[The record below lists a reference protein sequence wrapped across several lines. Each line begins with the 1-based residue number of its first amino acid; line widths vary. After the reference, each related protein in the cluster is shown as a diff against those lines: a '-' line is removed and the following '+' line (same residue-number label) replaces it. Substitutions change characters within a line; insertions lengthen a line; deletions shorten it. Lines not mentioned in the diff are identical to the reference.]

1 MKKLFISQVITL
13 TASLLLPVSML
24 LPISALA
31 SGGVELES
39 ADIDLHDHKS
49 LQNGAKYFMNYCTG
63 CHNLSAAR
71 YNRMATDMGLPVVPE
86 KTGLSGDEAGKVADA
101 NAKLLAENLIFTKD
115 DEGKPTSLGS
125 LMHSSIPAKD
135 AAKWFGAP
143 APDLSLTGR
152 SRGADWI
159 YTYLKS
165 FYLDPKRPTGVNNTA
180 FPNVGMPHVLWE
192 LQGWQE
198 LDHESHALTLAK
210 PGSMSAAE
218 YDVVVRDLTNF
229 LTYTSEPA
237 QLHRRKYGVFA
248 MILLIVFI
256 GFAYLLKK
264 EFWKD
269 IH

>member
-1 MKKLFISQVITL
+1 MRKQLIAL
-13 TASLLLPVSML
+13 ATAMLLPVSA
-24 LPISALA
+24 IA
-31 SGGVELES
+31 SSSIHLES
-39 ADIDLHDHKS
+39 ANIDLHDQAS
-49 LQNGAKYFMNYCTG
+49 LQNGAKYFVNYCQG

-71 YNRMATDMGLPVVPE
+71 YNRMATDIGLPVVPA
-86 KTGLSGDEAGKVADA
+86 KTGMSGEEADKVADA
-101 NAKLLAENLIFTKD
+101 NAKLVAENLVFTKD
-115 DEGKPTSLGS
+115 EDGKPTNLGS

-135 AAKWFGAP
+135 AANWFGSP
-143 APDLSLTGR
+143 VPDLSLVGR

-165 FYLDPKRPTGVNNTA
+165 FYLDPKRPVGVNNTA

-198 LDHESHALTLAK
+198 LEVHEANGHKTQTLKLTQ
-210 PGSMSAAE
+210 PGSMSVAE
-218 YDVVVRDLTNF
+218 YDIVVRDLTNF
-229 LTYTSEPA
+229 LAYTSEPA
-237 QLHRRKYGVFA
+237 QLHRKKYGIFA
-248 MILLIVFI
+248 MILLVVFI

>member
-1 MKKLFISQVITL
+1 MRKQLIAFAAAV
-13 TASLLLPVSML
+13 LLP
-24 LPISALA
+24 A
-31 SGGVELES
+31 SVMASSNVHLES
-39 ADIDLHDHKS
+39 ANIDLHNHSS
-49 LQNGAKYFMNYCTG
+49 LQNGAKYFMNYCQG
-63 CHNLSAAR
+63 CHSLSAAR
-71 YNRMATDMGLPVVPE
+71 YNRMATDIGLPVVPE
-86 KTGLSGDEAGKVADA
+86 KTGKSGKEADKVADA
-101 NAKLLAENLIFTKD
+101 NAKLVSENLIFTKD
-115 DEGKPTSLGS
+115 EEGKPTNLGA
-125 LMHSSIPAKD
+125 LMKSSIPAKD

-143 APDLSLTGR
+143 APDLSLVGR

-165 FYLDPKRPTGVNNTA
+165 FYLDPKRPTGVNNTT

-198 LDHESHALTLAK
+198 LEEHNGHKSLKLAK
-210 PGSMSAAE
+210 PGKMSAAE
-218 YDVVVRDLTNF
+218 YDIVVRDLTNF

-237 QLHRRKYGVFA
+237 QLHRKKYGIFA